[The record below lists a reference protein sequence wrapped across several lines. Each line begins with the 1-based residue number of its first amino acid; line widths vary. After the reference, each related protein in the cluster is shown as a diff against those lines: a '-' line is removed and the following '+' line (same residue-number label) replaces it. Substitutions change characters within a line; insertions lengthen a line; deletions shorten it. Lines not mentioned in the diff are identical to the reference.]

1 MQAGGQTQ
9 ADDAREGESEA
20 VHALNTDEEL
30 YARFLSGEDD
40 ALRLLMER
48 YLERL
53 ILFYFTFLQSA
64 AEAEEAAMDA
74 FAVVAMK
81 RSVWHGGSFR
91 RWLYRIA
98 RNLSVSRYRKRRF
111 IQVSFDD
118 SHGLT
123 AASAE
128 AEFYRQEEA
137 AAREALLMRLPDG
150 EREVLLLLY
159 REGMR
164 YAQVAEAL
172 HMDKKRADNLA
183 YRGKK
188 RLRQWLKEEMAHE

>member
-53 ILFYFTFLQSA
+53 ILFCFTFLQSA

-74 FAVVAMK
+74 FAVV
-81 RSVWHGGSFR
+81 R
-91 RWLYRIA
+91 
-98 RNLSVSRYRKRRF
+98 
-111 IQVSFDD
+111 
-118 SHGLT
+118 
-123 AASAE
+123 
-128 AEFYRQEEA
+128 
-137 AAREALLMRLPDG
+137 
-150 EREVLLLLY
+150 
-159 REGMR
+159 
-164 YAQVAEAL
+164 
-172 HMDKKRADNLA
+172 
-183 YRGKK
+183 
-188 RLRQWLKEEMAHE
+188 